1 MPLMDKA
8 QTTERMSVPSGLS
21 TPIKSQEAGET
32 TALVCLLGREEE
44 GYRSRPLTQQS
55 LKFYVSFPLAGEEC
69 L

>member
-32 TALVCLLGREEE
+32 TALVCLLGRERR
-44 GYRSRPLTQQS
+44 GTGP
-55 LKFYVSFPLAGEEC
+55 AH
-69 L
+69 